1 MDMKSLKVSFDHF
14 LKTFMPSDADNF
26 AREYED
32 NLHAGERERL
42 RLEKLKEQNVLREK
56 DILYKK
62 IIRDVKRDLLKKAR
76 EAGKRETV
84 YSTKK
89 QGILGQYSS
98 TKNSRNF
105 LYSSTKNSRNF
116 FYFSDD
122 EVVAAPLARF
132 AYNNDIP
139 AFKIFLEFTQKLMQD
154 LGDAFI
160 IKLECGHA
168 AGFFSAAPEQFK
180 LSIRRKE
187 S

>member
-14 LKTFMPSDADNF
+14 LKTFMPSNADNF

-84 YSTKK
+84 YSTK

-98 TKNSRNF
+98 TKNSRN
-105 LYSSTKNSRNF
+105 L

-139 AFKIFLEFTQKLMQD
+139 AFKLFLEFTQKLMQD

>member
-98 TKNSRNF
+98 TKNSRN
-105 LYSSTKNSRNF
+105 L

-139 AFKIFLEFTQKLMQD
+139 AFKLFLEFTQKLMQD

>member
-76 EAGKRETV
+76 ESGKRETV
-84 YSTKK
+84 YSTK
-89 QGILGQYSS
+89 QRILGQYSS
-98 TKNSRNF
+98 TKNRRD
-105 LYSSTKNSRNF
+105 L

-139 AFKIFLEFTQKLMQD
+139 AFKLFLEFTQKLMQD

>member
-76 EAGKRETV
+76 ESGKRETV
-84 YSTKK
+84 YSTK

-98 TKNSRNF
+98 TKNSRN
-105 LYSSTKNSRNF
+105 L

>member
-98 TKNSRNF
+98 TKNSHN
-105 LYSSTKNSRNF
+105 L

>member
-84 YSTKK
+84 YSTKL
-89 QGILGQYSS
+89 GILGQYSS
-98 TKNSRNF
+98 TKNSRN
-105 LYSSTKNSRNF
+105 L
-116 FYFSDD
+116 FYFCVD
-122 EVVAAPLARF
+122 EVVAAPLARS
-132 AYNNDIP
+132 ASNNDIP

-160 IKLECGHA
+160 TTVECGHA

>member
-84 YSTKK
+84 YSTK

-98 TKNSRNF
+98 TKNSHN
-105 LYSSTKNSRNF
+105 L

-139 AFKIFLEFTQKLMQD
+139 AFKLFLEFTQKLMQD

>member
-42 RLEKLKEQNVLREK
+42 RLEKLKEQNILREK

-84 YSTKK
+84 YSTK

-98 TKNSRNF
+98 TKNSRN
-105 LYSSTKNSRNF
+105 L

-139 AFKIFLEFTQKLMQD
+139 AFKLFLEFTQKLMQD

>member
-1 MDMKSLKVSFDHF
+1 MKSLKVSFDHF

-98 TKNSRNF
+98 TKNSRN
-105 LYSSTKNSRNF
+105 L

>member
-76 EAGKRETV
+76 EDGKRETV
-84 YSTKK
+84 YSTK

-98 TKNSRNF
+98 TKNSRN
-105 LYSSTKNSRNF
+105 L

>member
-84 YSTKK
+84 YSTK

-98 TKNSRNF
+98 TKNSRN
-105 LYSSTKNSRNF
+105 L

-139 AFKIFLEFTQKLMQD
+139 AFKLFLEFTQKLMQD

-168 AGFFSAAPEQFK
+168 AGFFNAAPEQFK

>member
-76 EAGKRETV
+76 ESGKRETV
-84 YSTKK
+84 YSTK

-98 TKNSRNF
+98 TKNSRN
-105 LYSSTKNSRNF
+105 L

-139 AFKIFLEFTQKLMQD
+139 VFKLFLEFTQKLMQD

>member
-84 YSTKK
+84 YSTK

-98 TKNSRNF
+98 TKNSRN
-105 LYSSTKNSRNF
+105 L

-132 AYNNDIP
+132 AYNNNIP
-139 AFKIFLEFTQKLMQD
+139 AFKLFLEFTQKLMQD

>member
-84 YSTKK
+84 YSTK

-98 TKNSRNF
+98 TKNSRN
-105 LYSSTKNSRNF
+105 L
-116 FYFSDD
+116 FYFPDD

-139 AFKIFLEFTQKLMQD
+139 AFKLFLEFTQKLMQD

>member
-1 MDMKSLKVSFDHF
+1 MDMKSLKVSFDRF

-84 YSTKK
+84 YSTK

-98 TKNSRNF
+98 TKNSRN
-105 LYSSTKNSRNF
+105 L

-139 AFKIFLEFTQKLMQD
+139 AFKLFLEFTQKLMQD
-154 LGDAFI
+154 LGDTFI

>member
-84 YSTKK
+84 YSTK
-89 QGILGQYSS
+89 QGTLGQYSS
-98 TKNSRNF
+98 TKNSRN
-105 LYSSTKNSRNF
+105 L

-139 AFKIFLEFTQKLMQD
+139 AFKLFLEFTQKLMQD

>member
-62 IIRDVKRDLLKKAR
+62 IIRDIKRDLLKKAR

-84 YSTKK
+84 YSTK

-98 TKNSRNF
+98 TKNSRN
-105 LYSSTKNSRNF
+105 L

>member
-84 YSTKK
+84 YSTK
-89 QGILGQYSS
+89 QGSLGMYSS
-98 TKNSRNF
+98 TKNSRN
-105 LYSSTKNSRNF
+105 L

>member
-26 AREYED
+26 VRGYED

-76 EAGKRETV
+76 ESGKRETV
-84 YSTKK
+84 YSTK

-98 TKNSRNF
+98 TKNSRN
-105 LYSSTKNSRNF
+105 L

>member
-84 YSTKK
+84 YSTK

-98 TKNSRNF
+98 TKNSHN
-105 LYSSTKNSRNF
+105 L

>member
-105 LYSSTKNSRNF
+105 LY
-116 FYFSDD
+116 FSDD

-139 AFKIFLEFTQKLMQD
+139 AFKLFLEFTQKLMQD

>member
-84 YSTKK
+84 YSTK
-89 QGILGQYSS
+89 QGIPEQ
-98 TKNSRNF
+98 
-105 LYSSTKNSRNF
+105 YSSTKNSRNF
-116 FYFSDD
+116 FYFFDD

-139 AFKIFLEFTQKLMQD
+139 AFKLFLEFTQKLMQD

>member
-1 MDMKSLKVSFDHF
+1 MKSLKVSFDHF

-84 YSTKK
+84 YSTK

-98 TKNSRNF
+98 TKNSRN
-105 LYSSTKNSRNF
+105 L

-139 AFKIFLEFTQKLMQD
+139 AFKLFLEFTQKLMQD

>member
-76 EAGKRETV
+76 ESGKRETV

-105 LYSSTKNSRNF
+105 L
-116 FYFSDD
+116 YFSDD

>member
-42 RLEKLKEQNVLREK
+42 RLEKLKEQSVLREK
-56 DILYKK
+56 NILYKK

-84 YSTKK
+84 YSTK
-89 QGILGQYSS
+89 QRILGQYSS
-98 TKNSRNF
+98 TKNSRN
-105 LYSSTKNSRNF
+105 L

-139 AFKIFLEFTQKLMQD
+139 AFKLFLEFTQKLMQD